1 MMHDFKAPGVGP
13 LNSMA
18 LGFYEQW
25 VNGHRAIAHGGDTVW
40 FHSYLWLFPDA
51 DVVVYISMNS
61 AGAQGDSGTIRTT
74 MFHKSADRYLPGSAA
89 TPAQVDATT
98 AAHHAQLMVGNYTT
112 SRGSF
117 TNFISLFRLL
127 ERNNKRQLQSP

>member
-51 DVVVYISMNS
+51 DVGVYISMNS
-61 AGAQGDSGTIRTT
+61 AGAQGDAGAVRSAL
-74 MFHKSADRYLPGSAA
+74 FHNFADPYLPG
-89 TPAQVDATT
+89 PARSE
-98 AAHHAQLMVGNYTT
+98 QLRVG
-112 SRGSF
+112 RGGVR
-117 TNFISLFRLL
+117 TC
-127 ERNNKRQLQSP
+127 